1 METIS
6 VNIQG
11 KSRKFNVLPETSA
24 CKGCVANKNITLC
37 TQLNRFGCSDD
48 QIIYVETSNKQT
60 FTLEQIETAWKDT
73 WGDAPGAEFIKV
85 LTKVADPEY
94 NEYKRLQSKFEV

>member
-1 METIS
+1 MKTIS
-6 VNIQG
+6 IIFAGEEQTF
-11 KSRKFNVLPETSA
+11 KVLPETDG
-24 CKGCVANKNITLC
+24 CVGCVAIRNSSLC
-37 TQLNRFGCSDD
+37 NQLNKLKCSADRT
-48 QIIYVETSNKQT
+48 IFVETSKTQT
-60 FTLEQIETAWKDT
+60 FTLEQIKTAWKDT